1 MTRTDEMR
9 IGDAERD
16 AVTTALHE
24 HFAAGRLDR
33 EELDER
39 LGATLAAKTHGDL
52 RAIVRDLPGPSGLP
66 EPARAPVPGHWAYA
80 HGHHLRHHHGHH
92 PHHSRHAHRF
102 PAFPLM
108 VGLFIVLAIAA
119 GPGTAM
125 LAVLQFAL
133 LVWIVR
139 AVLFAVR
146 SGRPRPR

>member
-9 IGDAERD
+9 VGDAERD

-39 LGATLAAKTHGDL
+39 LGTTLAAKTQGDL
-52 RAIVRDLPGPSGLP
+52 KAIVRDLPGPSGLP
-66 EPARAPVPGHWAYA
+66 EPARTPVPGHWAYA
-80 HGHHLRHHHGHH
+80 HGHHLRHHRHGHH
-92 PHHSRHAHRF
+92 HRF

-108 VGLFIVLAIAA
+108 IGLFAFLAVAA
-119 GPGTAM
+119 GPATAM
-125 LAVLQFAL
+125 LAVLQFAV

-146 SGRPRPR
+146 AGRPRPR